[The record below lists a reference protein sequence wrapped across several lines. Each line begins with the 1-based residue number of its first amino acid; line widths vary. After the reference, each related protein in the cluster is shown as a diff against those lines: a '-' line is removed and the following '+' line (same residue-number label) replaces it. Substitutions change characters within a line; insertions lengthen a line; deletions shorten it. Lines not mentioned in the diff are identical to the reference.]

1 MLAKSLRFVRAT
13 IPKLSVVIFFT
24 LLSLL
29 GGTWFASA
37 DTSTPL
43 PAESCP
49 SVDPNK
55 IYRYFAGLDK
65 CLTPLNDSDIEK
77 LNDSFAK
84 GVLRQGGQLPNGVEG
99 INQAIKK
106 NLGYDPTVY
115 FAGEGSQ
122 IPTTVASRDLPRGLR
137 YNITWGA
144 NENESKIMLAKL
156 SPATPKTK
164 TLGLIEVISFDDQSK
179 EYDYYFLT
187 PQQGASYDSSPYVW
201 AWTGK
206 TSLAQKPQTIGQ
218 GCFAC
223 HQNGIPLMREIE
235 LPWSNWQSQRA
246 NISAQFLPEEVASEN
261 LFLQRRG
268 AEVFEQVIRSNFQ
281 NYYSNWL
288 RSRYRKEG
296 NTINVSDVD
305 EMLRHLTTN
314 TTINFKSSDVQSNG
328 QNTSPL
334 NSDIAGIP
342 PNDTFL
348 ADTLLQTTLKLD
360 YSALTVKLPRKDYD
374 EYLKNHDFKLVGTK
388 GFLRD
393 SEKAYES
400 PGSTYFAFYVPQLAA
415 EDIYVTQKLLQS
427 KILTDKFA
435 ASVLMVDYQNP
446 LFSKKRASLQKYAKE
461 ITTGKIVGG
470 VSSVP
475 ADFAAKIKQTAP
487 KPCSADNFDACSAES
502 QFLYTWELP
511 DDQWKQLTTNRLK
524 GYVKSVENLEPE
536 QRLNYLMEWSIKQ
549 RDRFASTPGLCNFFE
564 SRLFFPEN
572 NLSELPSCP
581 PLTSASN

>member
-13 IPKLSVVIFFT
+13 ITKLSVVVFFT

-29 GGTWFASA
+29 GGTWFAWA

-43 PAESCP
+43 PAASCP
-49 SVDPNK
+49 SVVPDK
-55 IYRYFAGLDK
+55 IYRFIEGLDK
-65 CLTPLNDSDIEK
+65 CLTPLSDSDIEK
-77 LNDSFAK
+77 LNDPFAK
-84 GVLRQGGQLPNGVEG
+84 SVLRQGSFPVTTED

-106 NLGYDPTVY
+106 NLGYDPTIY

-164 TLGLIEVISFDDQSK
+164 TLSFIEIVSFDDQSK
-179 EYDYYFLT
+179 EYNYYLLE
-187 PQQGASYDSSPYVW
+187 PQIEASNDSPFVW
-201 AWTGK
+201 AWAGK

-218 GCFAC
+218 GCFRC
-223 HQNGIPLMREIE
+223 HHNGVPIMREIE

-261 LFLQRRG
+261 FFLQRRG
-268 AEVFEQVIRSNFQ
+268 AEIFEQVIRSNFQ
-281 NYYSNWL
+281 SYYSNWL
-288 RSRYRKEG
+288 RSRFRKDG
-296 NTINVSDVD
+296 NTINISDVD

-314 TTINFKSSDVQSNG
+314 TTLNFKSSDVQSDG
-328 QNTSPL
+328 KNTSPA
-334 NSDIAGIP
+334 NSDIIGIP

-360 YSALTVKLPRKDYD
+360 YSPLTVRLPRKDYD
-374 EYLKNHDFKLVGTK
+374 EYLKNHEFKLVGTK

-400 PGSTYFAFYVPQLAA
+400 PGDTYFAFYVPQVGA

-427 KILTDKFA
+427 KILTDKFV

-461 ITTGKIVGG
+461 ITTGKIAGG

-475 ADFAAKIKQTAP
+475 ADFAAKIKET
-487 KPCSADNFDACSAES
+487 KPDPCNANNFDTCSAES

-511 DDQWKQLTTNRLK
+511 DDQWKQVTADRLK
-524 GYVKSVENLEPE
+524 AHVKSIETLEPT
-536 QRLNYLMEWSIKQ
+536 QRLYRMMGWSIKQ
-549 RDRFASTPGLCNFFE
+549 RERFASTPPLCNFFE
-564 SRLFFPEN
+564 SRLFFPETN
-572 NLSELPSCP
+572 VSVLPSCP
-581 PLTSASN
+581 PLTTASN

>member
-13 IPKLSVVIFFT
+13 IPKLSVVIFLT

-29 GGTWFASA
+29 GGAWFGSTEANSA
-37 DTSTPL
+37 
-43 PAESCP
+43 PAELSAGCQAVVP
-49 SVDPNK
+49 DK
-55 IYRYFAGLDK
+55 IYRFIAGLDT
-65 CLTPLNDSDIEK
+65 CLTPLSDSDIEK
-77 LNDSFAK
+77 LNDPFAK
-84 GVLRQGGQLPNGVEG
+84 GVLRQGGELPNGVQG
-99 INQAIKK
+99 INQAIADKLNYK
-106 NLGYDPTVY
+106 PTIY

-164 TLGLIEVISFDDQSK
+164 ALGLIEVLSFDDQSK
-179 EYDYYFLT
+179 EYDYYLLT
-187 PQQGASYDSSPYVW
+187 PQVGFSYDSSPYVW

-223 HQNGIPLMREIE
+223 HHNGIPIMREIE

-246 NISAQFLPEEVASEN
+246 NISAQLLPEEVASEN
-261 LFLQRRG
+261 FFLQRRG

-281 NYYSNWL
+281 NHYTNWL
-288 RSRYRKEG
+288 KQSIRKEG
-296 NTINVSDVD
+296 STINISDVD

-314 TTINFKSSDVQSNG
+314 TTINFKSSDVQSDG
-328 QNTSPL
+328 KNTSPAD
-334 NSDIAGIP
+334 SDITGIP

-360 YSALTVKLPRKDYD
+360 YSPLSVKLPRKDYD
-374 EYLKNHDFKLVGTK
+374 EYLKNHEFKLVGTK

-400 PGSTYFAFYVPQLAA
+400 PGSTYFAFYVPQMGA

-427 KILTDKFA
+427 KILTDKFV
-435 ASVLMVDYQNP
+435 ASLLMVDFKNP

-475 ADFAAKIKQTAP
+475 ADFAAKIKET
-487 KPCSADNFDACSAES
+487 KPDACNANNFDTCSAES
-502 QFLYTWELP
+502 QFLSTWELP
-511 DDQWKQLTTNRLK
+511 DDQWKQATTDRLK
-524 GYVKSVENLEPE
+524 AHVKSVESLEPN
-536 QRLNYLMEWSIKQ
+536 QRLYRVMGWSIKQ
-549 RDRFASTPGLCNFFE
+549 RERFASTPPLCNFFE
-564 SRLFFPEN
+564 SRL
-572 NLSELPSCP
+572 
-581 PLTSASN
+581 